1 MIQVVSVVL
10 VLAGLYL
17 ILLGTGR
24 GRNFKPVRLR
34 GNPETAV
41 VGRVILLFGVL
52 LLPTLLGFTLADVEG
67 WLEDIWTS
75 GGGVGT
81 G

>member
-1 MIQVVSVVL
+1 MLQVVSVVL
-10 VLAGLYL
+10 ILGGVYL

-24 GRNFKPVRLR
+24 GRNFRPVRLR

-41 VGRVILLFGVL
+41 AGRFIAFLGIL
-52 LLPTLLGFTLADVEG
+52 LLPTFMGFTLSDIRG
-67 WLEDIWTS
+67 WLQDIWTT